1 MVYSWK
7 QFKNRWTSLTS
18 TLEAQ
23 RRQTGRW
30 DRFGRTASTAGG
42 GAHTRPRRNRP
53 SWPCRVFLALGQST
67 VFNFHQPIYWSQPLS
82 DSSARILQKYP
93 GYCKN
98 IRFLQHL
105 LFPGR
110 SMIGQDRGMMFAL
123 HAVRERAVS
132 RSRNNFDGYIS
143 EFRFWKQGDVKSIEL
158 YNYAGR
164 VETRLRTEGLWVDLF
179 HQIKPWNA
187 RWRARLG
194 SCLLWRRAVCGCAQI
209 LYRVPSP
216 RNVISGHTMS
226 NRHVWGQIQNLF
238 IRPSFTL
245 FLFHHLLSSVRL
257 LHIYTPSSSTRKG

>member
-1 MVYSWK
+1 MEIVDK
-7 QFKNRWTSLTS
+7 HVRS
-18 TLEAQ
+18 TTKA
-23 RRQTGRW
+23 
-30 DRFGRTASTAGG
+30 
-42 GAHTRPRRNRP
+42 NRP
-53 SWPCRVFLALGQST
+53 ERQVWTNCQHSWGRSPHPPTSKST
-67 VFNFHQPIYWSQPLS
+67 VVALQGFSCMRTIIGFQFSPAHIGVNFCQTALPE
-82 DSSARILQKYP
+82 
-93 GYCKN
+93 YCKN
-98 IRFLQHL
+98 IRLLQHL

-123 HAVRERAVS
+123 HAVRESAVS
-132 RSRNNFDGYIS
+132 RSRNNFDRYIS